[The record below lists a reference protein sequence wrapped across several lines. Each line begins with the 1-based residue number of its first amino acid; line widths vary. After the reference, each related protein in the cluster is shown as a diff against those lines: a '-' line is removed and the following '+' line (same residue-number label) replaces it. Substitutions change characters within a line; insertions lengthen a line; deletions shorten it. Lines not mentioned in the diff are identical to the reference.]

1 MNYRER
7 IRKAI
12 ECPQFGDETYGEWG
26 ALNLEQR
33 KFIKRLLDEL
43 DRADNYIKKVYL
55 ENQELKEQLLVTQT
69 NEETFRLE
77 MEDITRILGLDEDII
92 FDDVKTYARSLKENI
107 SCNWKDSC
115 LENAGKIEILENQQK
130 EFISYL
136 ENEIYSIEPKG
147 TGINYNCE
155 YDSEED
161 YINAMEEQ
169 SKLNTFKEILSKY
182 KEIIGDVNSENK

>member
-55 ENQELKEQLLVTQT
+55 ENQELKEQLLVAKT

-77 MEDITRILGLDEDII
+77 MEDITKTLGLDEDTL
-92 FDDVKTYARSLKENI
+92 FDDVKAYARSLKDNWNKLKEWLE
-107 SCNWKDSC
+107 SNWKESQDIWFVKNINKMQELEKSDS
-115 LENAGKIEILENQQK
+115 
-130 EFISYL
+130 
-136 ENEIYSIEPKG
+136 NEKR
-147 TGINYNCE
+147 
-155 YDSEED
+155 
-161 YINAMEEQ
+161 
-169 SKLNTFKEILSKY
+169 
-182 KEIIGDVNSENK
+182 